1 MPQVV
6 QIQRA
11 PNSWEQGGQSV
22 QDTADNMIKSMLAMG
37 QMQNNNALHM
47 ATLNLQNQ
55 RLADANARYDQR
67 WAEQQAAQDR
77 AFAHQ
82 DKWKQQE
89 LALQRDA
96 LGRQYAAMN
105 KPQLVQGTD
114 AYGRPTFGW
123 VSPGSTAPKM
133 IDFTGGGQQGG
144 ASTIPGLDS
153 AAGAGVNEVLSPG
166 WSPLS
171 SGGQQD
177 TGSMYDN
184 GVRAGL
190 LKPLPP
196 MSGFGG
202 GVDTPSP
209 VAPIPTQAEVQL
221 SPITLDAPKPAN
233 PLYEL
238 GQRAG
243 IFPQTPLVKPE
254 APQYPDNAQPPAS
267 TSTSN
272 QMPPV
277 GSTPQQPAA
286 STLAPGTV
294 VDGSGKMVQLPD
306 NVPWGKQEKQYVN
319 GVEYYGARTPNGVYF
334 KVGGPVP
341 PTAAERKDMQAV
353 EKNAKAEKASVSG
366 GMTIAD
372 AALRSADESLKL
384 LDEYGGMATGTR
396 AQGWLGEGTM
406 GRKLGFGQG
415 MADLHRAMQPM
426 QTASMMEMIKEMKD
440 QSPSGALN
448 MRITQLEAVM
458 LSGILGSLELDQN
471 PDQLRKNILAHK
483 EIYQQT
489 MQAMTDLAKEKGYPV
504 PGYIADRYGM
514 GQQQPGGSSA
524 QLPAGFRL
532 VN

>member
-6 QIQRA
+6 QIQRS
-11 PNSWEQGGQSV
+11 PNSWDQAGQTV
-22 QDTADNMIKSMLAMG
+22 QQTADNFLKSMLAMG
-37 QMQNNNALHM
+37 QMQSNNALHM
-47 ATLNLQNQ
+47 STLNMQNQ
-55 RLADANARYDQR
+55 RLADANTRDDKR

-77 AFAHQ
+77 AFAQQ

-89 LALQRDA
+89 MALQRDA

-123 VSPGSTAPKM
+123 VAPGSTAPKM

-144 ASTIPGLDS
+144 ASTIHGLDA
-153 AAGAGVNEVLSPG
+153 AAGAGMNEVLSPG
-166 WSPLS
+166 WSPI
-171 SGGQQD
+171 SGGSQNSGPSLAD
-177 TGSMYDN
+177 L
-184 GVRAGL
+184 GVKAGL
-190 LKPLPP
+190 LPAPQADNAQSPANGMQGAMP
-196 MSGFGG
+196 MASVHAQAQGATFTPQA
-202 GVDTPSP
+202 DTRP
-209 VAPIPTQAEVQL
+209 VSQL
-221 SPITLDAPKPAN
+221 SLA
-233 PLYEL
+233 EL

-243 IFPQTPLVKPE
+243 LLPAT
-254 APQYPDNAQPPAS
+254 AQ
-267 TSTSN
+267 
-272 QMPPV
+272 Q
-277 GSTPQQPAA
+277 AA
-286 STLAPGTV
+286 NSLAPGTV

-353 EKNAKAEKASVSG
+353 EKNTRAEKATVSG

-384 LDEYGGMATGTR
+384 LDEYGGRATGAA

-504 PGYIADRYGM
+504 PGYIADRYGA
-514 GQQQPGGSSA
+514 GQQQQPGGTSA

>member
-11 PNSWEQGGQSV
+11 PNGWEQGGQSV
-22 QDTADNMIKSMLAMG
+22 QDTADNMIKSLLAMG
-37 QMQNNNALHM
+37 QMQSNNALHL

-55 RLADANARYDQR
+55 RLADANARDDKR

-77 AFAHQ
+77 AFAQQ

-89 LALQRDA
+89 MALQRDA

-105 KPQLVQGTD
+105 RPQLVQGTD

-144 ASTIPGLDS
+144 ASSNAGLD
-153 AAGAGVNEVLSPG
+153 AAVNEVLSPN
-166 WSPLS
+166 WSPTS
-171 SGGQQD
+171 GGGQQGF
-177 TGSMYDN
+177 GSMYDN

-190 LKPLPP
+190 LKPLPS

-202 GVDTPSP
+202 GVNTPSSMP
-209 VAPIPTQAEVQL
+209 LASSHSAEQGATFTPQV
-221 SPITLDAPKPAN
+221 TLDAPTPAN

-243 IFPQTPLVKPE
+243 VLPIP
-254 APQYPDNAQPPAS
+254 AQQSA
-267 TSTSN
+267 N
-272 QMPPV
+272 
-277 GSTPQQPAA
+277 
-286 STLAPGTV
+286 TLSPGTV

-384 LDEYGGMATGTR
+384 LDEYGGRATGAA
-396 AQGWLGEGTM
+396 AQSWLGEGTM

-514 GQQQPGGSSA
+514 GQQQPGGTSV
-524 QLPAGFRL
+524 QPPAGFRL

>member
-1 MPQVV
+1 MANVIHIRRQPTGL
-6 QIQRA
+6 
-11 PNSWEQGGQSV
+11 EQAGQSM
-22 QDTADNMIKSMLAMG
+22 QDLASNFIQHTLAMAQQQNAQNM
-37 QMQNNNALHM
+37 QMMGLGMQER
-47 ATLNLQNQ
+47 
-55 RLADANARYDQR
+55 RLADANARDDRR
-67 WAEQQAAQDR
+67 WKENTAMQERRFAQE
-77 AFAHQ
+77 
-82 DKWKQQE
+82 DKWKEAQLSLQKQQ
-89 LALQRDA
+89 
-96 LGRQYAAMN
+96 LGRSYAAMD

-144 ASTIPGLDS
+144 ASTIPGLDA
-153 AAGAGVNEVLSPG
+153 AAGAGMNEVLSPG

-171 SGGQQD
+171 SGGQNSGPSLADLGVKAGILPAPQNDSTQPPADGMQGAMPMASGYGQAQGATFTPQAD
-177 TGSMYDN
+177 T
-184 GVRAGL
+184 R
-190 LKPLPP
+190 
-196 MSGFGG
+196 
-202 GVDTPSP
+202 P
-209 VAPIPTQAEVQL
+209 VSQL
-221 SPITLDAPKPAN
+221 SLA
-233 PLYEL
+233 EL

-243 IFPQTPLVKPE
+243 VLPG
-254 APQYPDNAQPPAS
+254 APQQGANS
-267 TSTSN
+267 
-272 QMPPV
+272 
-277 GSTPQQPAA
+277 
-286 STLAPGTV
+286 LAPGTV

-353 EKNAKAEKASVSG
+353 EKNARAEKATVSG

-384 LDEYGGMATGTR
+384 LDEYGGRATGAA
-396 AQGWLGEGTM
+396 AQSWLGEGTM

-504 PGYIADRYGM
+504 PGYIADRYGA
-514 GQQQPGGSSA
+514 GQQQQPGGTSA

>member
-1 MPQVV
+1 MANVIHIRRQPTGL
-6 QIQRA
+6 
-11 PNSWEQGGQSV
+11 EQAGQSM
-22 QDTADNMIKSMLAMG
+22 QELANNFIQHTLAMAQQQNAQNM
-37 QMQNNNALHM
+37 QMMGLGMQER
-47 ATLNLQNQ
+47 
-55 RLADANARYDQR
+55 RLADANVRDDKR

-77 AFAHQ
+77 AFAQQ

-89 LALQRDA
+89 MALQRDA

-144 ASTIPGLDS
+144 GSSIPGLDAATS
-153 AAGAGVNEVLSPG
+153 AGMNEVLSPN
-166 WSPLS
+166 WSPTS
-171 SGGQQD
+171 GGGQQD

-190 LKPLPP
+190 LKPLPS
-196 MSGFGG
+196 MSGVGG
-202 GVDTPSP
+202 GADTPSSMP
-209 VAPIPTQAEVQL
+209 LASSHSAEQGATFTPQV
-221 SPITLDAPKPAN
+221 TLDAPKPAN

-243 IFPQTPLVKPE
+243 LLPAT
-254 APQYPDNAQPPAS
+254 AQ
-267 TSTSN
+267 
-272 QMPPV
+272 Q
-277 GSTPQQPAA
+277 AA
-286 STLAPGTV
+286 NSLAPGTV

-306 NVPWGKQEKQYVN
+306 NVPWGKQEKQYIN
-319 GVEYYGARTPNGVYF
+319 GVEYYGVRTPNGVYF
-334 KVGGPVP
+334 KIGGPVP
-341 PTAAERKDMQAV
+341 PTATERKDMQAV

-384 LDEYGGMATGTR
+384 LDEYGGRATGAA
-396 AQGWLGEGTM
+396 AQSWLGEGTM

-504 PGYIADRYGM
+504 PGYIADRYGA
-514 GQQQPGGSSA
+514 GQQQQPGGTSA

>member
-1 MPQVV
+1 MPQVI
-6 QIQRA
+6 QIQRQ
-11 PNSWEQGGQSV
+11 PNGWEQAGQSV
-22 QDTADNMIKSMLAMG
+22 QDVTNNFVRTMLAMN
-37 QMQNNNALHM
+37 QQKNNADMQLLGLGM
-47 ATLNLQNQ
+47 QEKRMDSQ
-55 RLADANARYDQR
+55 NARDDKR

-77 AFAHQ
+77 AFAQQ

-89 LALQRDA
+89 MALQRDA

-105 KPQLVQGTD
+105 RPQLVQGTD

-133 IDFTGGGQQGG
+133 IDFTGSGQQGG
-144 ASTIPGLDS
+144 APTIPGLD
-153 AAGAGVNEVLSPG
+153 AAATAGMNEVLSPN
-166 WSPLS
+166 WSPT
-171 SGGQQD
+171 SGGGQNSGPSLADLGVKAGILPAPQNDSTQPPADGMQGAMPMASGHGQAQGATFTPQAD
-177 TGSMYDN
+177 T
-184 GVRAGL
+184 R
-190 LKPLPP
+190 
-196 MSGFGG
+196 
-202 GVDTPSP
+202 P
-209 VAPIPTQAEVQL
+209 VSQL
-221 SPITLDAPKPAN
+221 SLA
-233 PLYEL
+233 EL

-243 IFPQTPLVKPE
+243 LLP
-254 APQYPDNAQPPAS
+254 APTQQGAS
-267 TSTSN
+267 S
-272 QMPPV
+272 
-277 GSTPQQPAA
+277 
-286 STLAPGTV
+286 LAPGTV

-353 EKNAKAEKASVSG
+353 EKNAQAERATVSG

-372 AALRSADESLKL
+372 AALRSADASLKL
-384 LDEYGGMATGTR
+384 LDEYGGRATGAA
-396 AQGWLGEGTM
+396 AQDWLGEGTL
-406 GRKLGFGQG
+406 GRKIGLGQG

-426 QTASMMEMIKEMKD
+426 QTASMLEMIKEMKN

-504 PGYIADRYGM
+504 PGYIADRYGA
-514 GQQQPGGSSA
+514 GQQQQPGGISA
-524 QLPAGFRL
+524 QLPPGFRL

>member
-11 PNSWEQGGQSV
+11 PNSWDQAGQTV
-22 QDTADNMIKSMLAMG
+22 QQTADNFLKSMLAMG
-37 QMQNNNALHM
+37 QMQSNNALHM
-47 ATLNLQNQ
+47 ATLNMQNQ
-55 RLADANARYDQR
+55 RLADANARDDKR

-144 ASTIPGLDS
+144 ASTIPGLDA
-153 AAGAGVNEVLSPG
+153 AAGAGMNEVLSPG
-166 WSPLS
+166 WSPISGGSQS
-171 SGGQQD
+171 SGPSLADLGVKAGILPAPQADSTQPQSDGMQGVMPMASGHGQAQGATFTPQAD
-177 TGSMYDN
+177 TRPAS
-184 GVRAGL
+184 
-190 LKPLPP
+190 
-196 MSGFGG
+196 
-202 GVDTPSP
+202 
-209 VAPIPTQAEVQL
+209 QL
-221 SPITLDAPKPAN
+221 SLA
-233 PLYEL
+233 EL

-243 IFPQTPLVKPE
+243 ILPG
-254 APQYPDNAQPPAS
+254 APQQ
-267 TSTSN
+267 
-272 QMPPV
+272 
-277 GSTPQQPAA
+277 AA
-286 STLAPGTV
+286 SALPPGTV
-294 VDGSGKMVQLPD
+294 VDGSGKIVQLPD

-334 KVGGPVP
+334 KIGGAVP

-384 LDEYGGMATGTR
+384 LDEYGGRATGAA
-396 AQGWLGEGTM
+396 AQSWLGEGTM

-514 GQQQPGGSSA
+514 GQQQPGGTSA